1 LAGRNRRPQLSSQ
14 IQNTAVTLLS
24 ARHRTAT
31 NYSPLVI
38 NSITLTAI
46 MMPGPTANLRSS
58 IIAHGMMNETE
69 NREFSIAAITVG
81 LVLFFGSVSLPISYF
96 AVRTGLLAT
105 SAPAQRTLA
114 AFAD

>member
-1 LAGRNRRPQLSSQ
+1 
-14 IQNTAVTLLS
+14 
-24 ARHRTAT
+24 
-31 NYSPLVI
+31 
-38 NSITLTAI
+38 
-46 MMPGPTANLRSS
+46 
-58 IIAHGMMNETE
+58 MMNQTK

-105 SAPAQRTLA
+105 SAPAQTALA